1 MSVRR
6 LTSVAAAALVVAA
19 LAVPA
24 RGATGPVA
32 APAVGSASSGLT
44 LLDLALGG
52 HQLRVGTVLLRSD
65 TTGTPAAD
73 VVVTPVE
80 VDGAGYG
87 KQTVTPA
94 SAPMTVPSMSTSAHT
109 PAALAGLVSAS
120 SPAISASASN
130 ADGASSRV
138 STSSLGSLSLLGIPV
153 KLDGE
158 VSLGS
163 GVDAA
168 RSAGEKTVTIRDVA
182 LPSIADLLGALGLDL
197 SALPPATLTTLTS
210 RLGLVTDTITT
221 ATTTL
226 EGALAPLKP
235 QLDAAEQQVAA
246 AQAAVDAATTAL
258 TQEQADLTAA
268 TSALAGAT
276 QTLQGALPTLRR
288 AALGLPDP
296 LASSVPALLPSPLP
310 SALPTLAPVP
320 SASPLA
326 VPLPLP
332 TDAAALPLVSP
343 APLPSISLPSDP
355 TAATQLLVDA
365 YTTAKTSYDA
375 ALAAVNG
382 ATTNLNALTT
392 LLNSA
397 SSIVNGLLAQVQ
409 TQVDALVAAVT
420 SVLDATPLVSLESVT
435 VRTRA
440 AASSASAGGQTSEV
454 VGGEVSG
461 LRVLGTDVLSNV
473 LGTSTVSLT
482 DLAGAPL
489 AAVMQAVNGVTGALS
504 SVLSN
509 VPGLPSLS
517 VPAPTVGLLT
527 KSTSTSVSG
536 GFGHASNLVRVLQIT
551 LPAITLPAAVALP
564 GAASLPAFATL
575 PAGGATLV
583 RAQAVGDL
591 VSTPIT
597 VGLGTLSDTVAFRP
611 AAQKA
616 APGAAPGGSTPA
628 GSTPGSAVPG
638 GSVPG
643 STPDTAV
650 PTGGVPQLPQTGLP
664 LGLPALAA
672 LMVAGAFALRRRL
685 VVP

>member
-1 MSVRR
+1 M
-6 LTSVAAAALVVAA
+6 LVVAA

-24 RGATGPVA
+24 KGATSLVA
-32 APAVGSASSGLT
+32 TPAVGSASSGLT

-52 HQLRVGTVLLRSD
+52 HQLRVGTVLLSSD
-65 TTGTPAAD
+65 TTGAAPSAS

-80 VDGAGYG
+80 VDGADYG
-87 KQTVTPA
+87 QQTVTPA
-94 SAPMTVPSMSTSAHT
+94 STPLTVPGMSTSART
-109 PAALAGLVSAS
+109 PAALSGLVSAS
-120 SPAISASASN
+120 SPTISASASN
-130 ADGASSRV
+130 TDGASSRV
-138 STSSLGSLSLLGIPV
+138 STSSLGSLSVLGIPV
-153 KLDGE
+153 QLDGE

-197 SALPPATLTTLTS
+197 SKLPPATLTTLTE

-221 ATTTL
+221 AKQTL
-226 EGALAPLKP
+226 EVVLAPLQP
-235 QLDAAEQQVAA
+235 QLDAAEKQVAD
-246 AQAAVDAATTAL
+246 AQAAVDAATATL
-258 TQEQADLTAA
+258 TQEQADLAAA
-268 TSALAGAT
+268 TSTLAAAT
-276 QTLQGALPTLRR
+276 QTLQGALPALRR
-288 AALGLPDP
+288 AALLPDP
-296 LASSVPALLPSPLP
+296 LASPLPNLLPSPLP
-310 SALPTLAPVP
+310 SLVPDPT
-320 SASPLA
+320 SSPLD

-332 TDAAALPLVSP
+332 TDAATLPLVSP
-343 APLPSISLPSDP
+343 SPLPTISLPSDP

-365 YTTAKTSYDA
+365 YTTAKTAYDA

-382 ATTNLNALTT
+382 ATTNLNTLNT
-392 LLNSA
+392 LLNTA
-397 SSIVNGLLAQVQ
+397 SSTVNSLLAQVQ

-420 SVLDATPLVSLESVT
+420 SVLDATPLVSLDSVT

-454 VGGEVSG
+454 IGGEVSG

-473 LGTSTVSLT
+473 LGSSTVSLT
-482 DLAGAPL
+482 DLAGASL
-489 AAVMQAVNGVTGALS
+489 TAVTQAINGLTGTLS

-509 VPGLPSLS
+509 VPTLPTLS

-536 GFGHASNLVRVLQIT
+536 GFGYASNLVRVLQIT

-564 GAASLPAFATL
+564 GASSLPAFATL
-575 PAGGATLV
+575 PAGGTALV
-583 RAQAVGDL
+583 RAQALGDL

-611 AAQKA
+611 AASAQTAAPAGA
-616 APGAAPGGSTPA
+616 APGAAAPG
-628 GSTPGSAVPG
+628 GSTPGSAVPA

-650 PTGGVPQLPQTGLP
+650 PTGGVPQLPRTGLP
-664 LGLPALAA
+664 GGLPVLAV
-672 LMVAGAFALRRRL
+672 LMVAGAVALRRRL
-685 VVP
+685 VLP